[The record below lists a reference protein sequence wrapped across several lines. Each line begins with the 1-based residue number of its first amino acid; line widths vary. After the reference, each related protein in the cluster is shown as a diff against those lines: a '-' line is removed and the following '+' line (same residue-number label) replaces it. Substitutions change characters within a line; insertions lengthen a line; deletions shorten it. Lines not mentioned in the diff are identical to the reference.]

1 LAIPVLLIL
10 AVLWAAVLV
19 PPVLRSRSESRRRGS
34 VGDFAPP
41 LNAPSGK
48 RARPGRSLDAVP
60 APRLGSIRPP
70 GPAGHPS
77 RGPRSRRAGSRPIAS
92 GAAAPMTP
100 AQRRRRNVLI
110 ILAGGAIASLLVGLV
125 LGSPIPWIVHVLAD
139 VLLVVYVVMLVQYKK
154 RGSLAALQNDIDT
167 WPPASR
173 STGPLAHPRV
183 PPRPKLAPVSPEGS
197 SQSRAAAK

>member
-1 LAIPVLLIL
+1 
-10 AVLWAAVLV
+10 
-19 PPVLRSRSESRRRGS
+19 
-34 VGDFAPP
+34 
-41 LNAPSGK
+41 
-48 RARPGRSLDAVP
+48 
-60 APRLGSIRPP
+60 
-70 GPAGHPS
+70 
-77 RGPRSRRAGSRPIAS
+77 
-92 GAAAPMTP
+92 MTP
-100 AQRRRRNVLI
+100 AQKRRRNVLI

-183 PPRPKLAPVSPEGS
+183 PPRPELAPVSPEGS